1 MIKQIYNKIR
11 EKIKMI
17 EKQKKTFE
25 ETQIGDMLWCTMPLP
40 KKELKKIE
48 EHHRIRPYLVVQKE
62 LNFLLCYQSSS
73 KNKEQANNYEKYCI
87 NSKKYQNNKN
97 SWIDL
102 TSVKKI
108 PITKINL
115 KYIQLNQI
123 DIKNMEKRIC
133 IAQNNGNAEIIRFNE
148 PIYIEI
154 GDVIRKEQKTYY
166 VYSEDNV
173 NIYCFRIQKK
183 IRKNEKMEAIKIN
196 KKTYYTNFKELKTI
210 KRRDNFE
217 IVNIAFKE
225 EILEILEKKHTLK
238 AETYTKVE
246 ENFKRNKN
254 KFEIGSV
261 FQYGNSK
268 VMYLYTNK
276 GKYYG
281 VDLLWYLLKTRIF
294 EIKAIEKR
302 KLLGTKDLGE
312 INKVLEILL
321 EKNVQNKEIKKIY
334 KYIRDLLF
342 ASTA

>member
-1 MIKQIYNKIR
+1 
-11 EKIKMI
+11 
-17 EKQKKTFE
+17 
-25 ETQIGDMLWCTMPLP
+25 
-40 KKELKKIE
+40 
-48 EHHRIRPYLVVQKE
+48 
-62 LNFLLCYQSSS
+62 
-73 KNKEQANNYEKYCI
+73 
-87 NSKKYQNNKN
+87 
-97 SWIDL
+97 
-102 TSVKKI
+102 
-108 PITKINL
+108 
-115 KYIQLNQI
+115 
-123 DIKNMEKRIC
+123 MEKRIC

-225 EILEILEKKHTLK
+225 EILEILEKKNTLK

-281 VDLLWYLLKTRIF
+281 VDLLWYLLKPRIF

-302 KLLGTKDLGE
+302 KLLGTKGF
-312 INKVLEILL
+312 
-321 EKNVQNKEIKKIY
+321 
-334 KYIRDLLF
+334 R
-342 ASTA
+342 

>member
-1 MIKQIYNKIR
+1 
-11 EKIKMI
+11 
-17 EKQKKTFE
+17 
-25 ETQIGDMLWCTMPLP
+25 
-40 KKELKKIE
+40 
-48 EHHRIRPYLVVQKE
+48 
-62 LNFLLCYQSSS
+62 
-73 KNKEQANNYEKYCI
+73 
-87 NSKKYQNNKN
+87 
-97 SWIDL
+97 
-102 TSVKKI
+102 
-108 PITKINL
+108 
-115 KYIQLNQI
+115 
-123 DIKNMEKRIC
+123 
-133 IAQNNGNAEIIRFNE
+133 
-148 PIYIEI
+148 
-154 GDVIRKEQKTYY
+154 
-166 VYSEDNV
+166 
-173 NIYCFRIQKK
+173 
-183 IRKNEKMEAIKIN
+183 MEAIKIN

-225 EILEILEKKHTLK
+225 EILEILEKKNTLK

-281 VDLLWYLLKTRIF
+281 VDLLWYLLKPRIF